1 MELIQIQERLL
12 SLLPMW
18 NYQIAKP
25 FKQLLDEGISLEMY
39 YCIRT
44 LEWLGGSATMSELS
58 NQAKMQKQQGTKIV
72 NRLVEQGFVTRFDD
86 PADRRVVRVQLTD
99 KATEYIAHF
108 LAHDASCFT
117 PMLSKMSEE
126 DLKRFDH
133 ALQELAQVFS
143 HLPCCGPDCCGE
155 QGACGERGKDEAS
168 AV

>member
-58 NQAKMQKQQGTKIV
+58 NRAKMQKQQGTKIV

-86 PADRRVVRVQLTD
+86 PADRRVVRGQLTD
-99 KATEYIAHF
+99 KATGYIAHF
-108 LAHDASCFT
+108 LTHDASCFT

-143 HLPCCGPDCCGE
+143 RLPCCGPDCSDE
-155 QGACGERGKDEAS
+155 QGACGEK
-168 AV
+168 